1 MKDALDE
8 TLLLSDGLIFHYY
21 RDLSGYTNDRKG

>member
-8 TLLLSDGLIFHYY
+8 TLLITDRQDQKRDGRCFL
-21 RDLSGYTNDRKG
+21 RVLM